1 MQAQLTGC
9 FVLGR
14 ALPRTGESRSRGCSD
29 TRAALPGFSAAFY
42 SAPAFC
48 TGQDGGRAA
57 SPSWLGKDTGDE
69 ADGCILLPGSRSSP
83 GLVFL
88 GDCGAYT
95 ALAPLQAPPRDPK
108 AGVGSQT
115 PEGSYGVGL
124 SQLRSLWAAS
134 PEQGFLLLAAIFQ
147 ALCCGCT
154 NLEFGRSC
162 RLLSGAF
169 PRCSSENASRE
180 GKGLI
185 VLLTCPCLNNAA
197 CKNIISIYTAL
208 LPACRPGPVIPYL
221 TPLNR
226 ELWDAVGRDVLPQ
239 GGPPHQ
245 HCCWQIHLSPG
256 QAGRSVLCWK
266 CKARLMS
273 KAGVCCAPLSARRM
287 LVQNPPT
294 QLSPSTGEHRLC
306 PGQGAE
312 EVLINGF
319 VFPVA
324 QQGEDHTP
332 TLSMENSQTP
342 LIRCAEKWPQ
352 TCHIL
357 SCIPSLQR
365 LCSPAPVPA
374 PHFGFPVPST
384 A

>member
-1 MQAQLTGC
+1 M
-9 FVLGR
+9 
-14 ALPRTGESRSRGCSD
+14 
-29 TRAALPGFSAAFY
+29 
-42 SAPAFC
+42 
-48 TGQDGGRAA
+48 
-57 SPSWLGKDTGDE
+57 
-69 ADGCILLPGSRSSP
+69 
-83 GLVFL
+83 
-88 GDCGAYT
+88 
-95 ALAPLQAPPRDPK
+95 
-108 AGVGSQT
+108 
-115 PEGSYGVGL
+115 
-124 SQLRSLWAAS
+124 
-134 PEQGFLLLAAIFQ
+134 
-147 ALCCGCT
+147 
-154 NLEFGRSC
+154 
-162 RLLSGAF
+162 
-169 PRCSSENASRE
+169 
-180 GKGLI
+180 
-185 VLLTCPCLNNAA
+185 
-197 CKNIISIYTAL
+197 
-208 LPACRPGPVIPYL
+208 
-221 TPLNR
+221 
-226 ELWDAVGRDVLPQ
+226 GRDVLPQ

-245 HCCWQIHLSPG
+245 HCCWEIHLSPG

-273 KAGVCCAPLSARRM
+273 RAGVCCAPLSARRM

-312 EVLINGF
+312 QGLINGF

-384 A
+384 ACLAGKLRQQRYDRSRGHKCSFELICCITSPWTGPGGQGEVQNPAGCSPTPLEELRIPGLKIETR

>member
-1 MQAQLTGC
+1 MSLCSFTSALDVRPPWSLGWGRCGVCNCCSQPQQECPEGCGPSLPRWDRAAPSVVATEVSMQAQLTGC

-69 ADGCILLPGSRSSP
+69 ADGCILLPGSGSSL

-221 TPLNR
+221 T
-226 ELWDAVGRDVLPQ
+226 
-239 GGPPHQ
+239 
-245 HCCWQIHLSPG
+245 
-256 QAGRSVLCWK
+256 
-266 CKARLMS
+266 
-273 KAGVCCAPLSARRM
+273 
-287 LVQNPPT
+287 
-294 QLSPSTGEHRLC
+294 
-306 PGQGAE
+306 
-312 EVLINGF
+312 
-319 VFPVA
+319 
-324 QQGEDHTP
+324 
-332 TLSMENSQTP
+332 NSS
-342 LIRCAEKWPQ
+342 
-352 TCHIL
+352 IL
-357 SCIPSLQR
+357 
-365 LCSPAPVPA
+365 
-374 PHFGFPVPST
+374 HH
-384 A
+384 